1 MIISWFSAGITSA
14 VACKLAVE
22 NLEDVRLFYIE
33 TGSHHA
39 DNLRFLADCEKWIG
53 REIEIVQSKR
63 YTDVS
68 DVILSR
74 RFINSPG
81 GASCTDVLKK
91 QVRRDLHRKLKP
103 SAHVMG
109 FEYEKSEIER
119 ANNFR
124 QRHPEAN
131 FIFPLIDFRLSK
143 NECAGIISLAG
154 IKFPEMYLL
163 GYEHN
168 NCIGCVKGGMGYW
181 NKIRRDLI
189 TIQGRLSYRKK
200 TIGTDSFNEA
210 VVKLNALELLRRK
223 EPKGERVESQTQ
235 KGETEPTGI
244 VDDEG
249 RLVKA
254 DDDDLPF

>member
-1 MIISWFSAGITSA
+1 MCGKAGLAAYLKSKHMIISWFSAGITSA

-22 NLEDVRLFYIE
+22 NFNDVRLFYIE

-53 REIEIVQSKR
+53 QKIEIVRSQK

-131 FIFPLIDFRLSK
+131 FIFPLIDFMLSK
-143 NECAGIISLAG
+143 NECAGIVSLAG
-154 IKFPEMYLL
+154 IKLPEMYLL

-168 NCIGCVKGGMGYW
+168 NCVGCVKGGMGYW
-181 NKIRRDLI
+181 NKIRRDFPDVFQARAAEEREVGATCINGIYLDE
-189 TIQGRLSYRKK
+189 L
-200 TIGTDSFNEA
+200 DP
-210 VVKLNALELLRRK
+210 NAGLDQKEIMPDCGIFCQYEHADLLYHR
-223 EPKGERVESQTQ
+223 G
-235 KGETEPTGI
+235 
-244 VDDEG
+244 
-249 RLVKA
+249 
-254 DDDDLPF
+254 